1 MITSFFKSLVV
12 LLGFVFVACSGGG
25 DDGGGATSGSGS
37 LPEGDPVST
46 VATSPVDSGGTVKLK
61 AFSDFL
67 CTNNWSNRDGALGL
81 DAYSGSGVCKAS
93 FPGKSGKYQ
102 MSLTIQTEYDGRPLY
117 EVSING
123 SVVRS
128 GLYPLSTPRG
138 CDCPHETW
146 DKECP
151 DRNVVINVGTFIINT
166 GDSIAFKGNDDYPCG
181 KEHGAYAKWHRM
193 TFTPV
198 N

>member
-1 MITSFFKSLVV
+1 MKTSFYKSLFV
-12 LLGFVFVACSGGG
+12 LLGFVFVACSSGS
-25 DDGGGATSGSGS
+25 DDGGGTTGGSGS
-37 LPEGDPVST
+37 LPAGDPV
-46 VATSPVDSGGTVKLK
+46 ATSQVDSGGTIQLN
-61 AFSDFL
+61 AFSDFT

-81 DAYSGSGVCKAS
+81 DAYSGSGVCRVS
-93 FPGKSGKYQ
+93 FPGTSGKYQ

-123 SVVRS
+123 SVVKA

-146 DKECP
+146 YKECP
-151 DRNVVINVGTFIINT
+151 DRNEIINVGTFIINA
-166 GDSIAFKGNDDYPCG
+166 GDSIVFKGNDDYPCG